1 MLRYALQ
8 NKTKLTR
15 QLKKKKKR
23 RDKQS
28 LTQIK
33 YHVRKA
39 QTVLSLPQQDMVY
52 SNTVPSPLS
61 SFDILFSL
69 YLFSV
74 SGSYQSLSFLLRQKQ
89 KIQRR

>member
-15 QLKKKKKR
+15 QLKKKKR

-74 SGSYQSLSFLLRQKQ
+74 SGSYQSLTFLLRQKQ